1 MAETKSITYTAQ
13 ETAQS
18 NAGKIIADAALISG
32 KSLNIQCEVEVP
44 SGTSS
49 NDTILLGFIPAGAT
63 IIPGN
68 CSVTVPVAAGAST
81 VKLGFA
87 DDDDAIAS
95 GISVNT
101 AGSQTLNS
109 TVSSYKNTSRQA
121 LIAKLGGSLT
131 AGRKLYFNIAYAFAE

>member
-49 NDTILLGFIPAGAT
+49 G
-63 IIPGN
+63 
-68 CSVTVPVAAGAST
+68 
-81 VKLGFA
+81 
-87 DDDDAIAS
+87 
-95 GISVNT
+95 
-101 AGSQTLNS
+101 
-109 TVSSYKNTSRQA
+109 
-121 LIAKLGGSLT
+121 
-131 AGRKLYFNIAYAFAE
+131 